1 MNKKNYN
8 VVCAIIRNGEKVL
21 SVKRR
26 DKGEVGL
33 KWEFP
38 GGKIEPGESMEEAII
53 REIKEELNCN
63 IKVIK
68 YLGNVYHEYQAFN
81 ITLNALFVVLQLM

>member
-1 MNKKNYN
+1 MNKRHVN
-8 VVCAIIRNGEKVL
+8 VVCAINKKDDKYL
-21 SVKRR
+21 SVKRS

-38 GGKIEPGESMEEAII
+38 GGKIEPGESMEEAIV

-63 IKVIK
+63 IRVIK
-68 YLGNVYHEYQAFN
+68 YLGSVYHEYETFN
-81 ITLNALFVVLQLM
+81 ITLNG